1 MLLKDLILHGTATIS
16 TAYPERE
23 AREMVFAYLAWA
35 AGTQRHTHIIEP
47 EYVLTDEVTQ
57 KALADFGRMAS
68 AEPMQYVIGQADFYG
83 RIFKVNPSVLI
94 PRPETEIL
102 CREAVQR
109 IASTISSMQSG
120 ILKIADICTG
130 SGCIAWTV
138 AMECPGTRV
147 VAVDISDEALAT
159 ASSQEFS
166 QELSRTGALAPQ
178 FLKSDVLDSRQ
189 CSEDIMRASGLSG
202 KFDVILSNPPYV
214 KDSEKALMRDNVLD
228 HEPHLA
234 LFVPDDDALKFYV
247 AVAEIAARTL
257 SPQGFGIVE
266 INEALGPET
275 EQVFRNMGFSRT
287 AVLKDLSDR
296 DRFVCF
302 SGLLG

>member
-1 MLLKDLILHGTATIS
+1 
-16 TAYPERE
+16 
-23 AREMVFAYLAWA
+23 MVFAYLAWA

-57 KALADFGRMAS
+57 KALADFERMAS
-68 AEPMQYVIGQADFYG
+68 VEPMQYVMGQAHFYG
-83 RIFKVNPSVLI
+83 RVFKVNPSVLI

-109 IASTISSMQSG
+109 IAAMRGGSQSVT
-120 ILKIADICTG
+120 LKIADLCTG
-130 SGCIAWTV
+130 SGCIAWTM
-138 AMECPGTRV
+138 ALECPGADV
-147 VAVDISDEALAT
+147 VAVDISDGALAT
-159 ASSQEFS
+159 AYSQEFS

-178 FLKSDVLDSRQ
+178 FLKSDVLDIMQ
-189 CSEDIMRASGLSG
+189 CSEDIMQASGLSG

-214 KDSEKALMRDNVLD
+214 KDSEKALMRENVLD

-266 INEALGPET
+266 INESLGPET
-275 EQVFRNMGFSRT
+275 EQVFRRVGFSKT
-287 AVLKDLSDR
+287 EILKDLSDR
-296 DRFVCF
+296 DRFVYF